1 MAENEPTAHDE
12 TPDPPHERLASPL
25 PILFLVLLIIGGGY
39 VFYTAYDR
47 GPSATRTTETTA
59 PAAK

>member
-12 TPDPPHERLASPL
+12 TPDPPHERLASAL
-25 PILFLVLLIIGGGY
+25 PILFVVLLIIGGGY
-39 VFYTAYDR
+39 IFYTTYDR
-47 GPSATRTTETTA
+47 APATRTTETTT